1 MAAASDQDQ
10 DRNYYA
16 ILGVESTATDEEIKL
31 AYRRLSVKF
40 HEVSPSYNLKAIGTW
55 LLTV

>member
-1 MAAASDQDQ
+1 MGSPAQQDE

-31 AYRRLSVKF
+31 AYRRLSIKF
-40 HEVSPSYNLKAIGTW
+40 HEVRLSI
-55 LLTV
+55 